1 MVAITLPDG
10 SVKNFD
16 GGITGKALAESIGA
30 GLAKAAIAVKVDGTE
45 QDLTS
50 EINHDAKVSIL
61 TLKDPEGLDILRH
74 SLAHVLAQAV
84 KELYPKAQITIGPV
98 IEHGFYY
105 DISFPK
111 TISSDD
117 LEIIEKRMH
126 GIVDEDLPIFR
137 EVWERDHATKVFEAE
152 GEAYKA
158 EIIRDLP
165 QDEALSIYRQGT
177 LEDNTSEQHGRT
189 PFFDLCRG
197 PHLPSTGKAGHG
209 FKLLKL
215 AGAYWRGD
223 SNNEMLTRIYGTAW
237 ATEKELKAYLHRLE
251 EAERRDHRKI
261 GPALDLFHLQE
272 EAPGQ
277 VFWHHK
283 GWHVFRKLQEYIRD
297 KLFAHGYEEVNT
309 PQLIN
314 SDLYKKSG
322 HWDKFGTENMFLVKD
337 EEKQRT
343 FALKPMNCP
352 CHVQIFNMGNKSY
365 RDLPLRMS
373 EFGTCMRNEAHGAL
387 HGLMRVTSM
396 TQDDA
401 HVFCTHEQIEQEA
414 VALCELIKEI
424 YSDFGFDDVFV
435 KFSDRPEM
443 RVGEDDVWDNA
454 EKALKNACEKA
465 NLAWTLNPGEGA
477 FYGPK
482 LEFVLRD
489 AIGRDWQCG
498 TVQMDFNLPGRLGA
512 TYTDHE
518 GHIKTPVMIHRA
530 LLGSLERFTGILV
543 ENFEGHFPLWLAPI
557 QVVATGITDK
567 QNDAVE
573 AFCQTLKKE
582 GLQAESDLRNEK
594 VSYKIREHSHQKV
607 NYIAVLGD
615 KEIQNGTVTY
625 RKLGSDKQTTLP
637 QCDFVAMLKDE
648 IATKSLPNKSQN
660 ANAA

>member
-16 GGITGKALAESIGA
+16 GPITGQALAESIGP
-30 GLAKAAIAVKVDGTE
+30 GLAKAAIAMKVDGRE
-45 QDLTS
+45 KDLSWEIQQD
-50 EINHDAKVSIL
+50 AQVSIL
-61 TLKDPEGLDILRH
+61 TPKDPDGLEVLRH
-74 SLAHVLAQAV
+74 SMAHILAQAV
-84 KELYPKAQITIGPV
+84 KEMYPDAQITIGPV

-111 TISSDD
+111 SISSDD
-117 LEIIEKRMH
+117 LEKIEQRMH
-126 GIVDEDLPIFR
+126 DIVDADLPISR
-137 EVWERDHATKVFEAE
+137 EVWDREQAVKIFKED
-152 GEAYKA
+152 GEEYKA

-165 QDEALSIYRQGT
+165 EDEIISVYKQGT
-177 LEDNTSEQHGRT
+177 IEDNTSEDHGRT
-189 PFFDLCRG
+189 AFFDLCRG
-197 PHLPSTGKAGHG
+197 PHLPSTKKAGHA

-251 EAERRDHRKI
+251 EAEKRDHRKL
-261 GPALDLFHLQE
+261 GKQLDLFHLQE

-277 VFWHHK
+277 IFWHHK
-283 GWHVFRKLQEYIRD
+283 GWHVFRKLQNYIRD
-297 KLFAHGYEEVNT
+297 LLFRNGYEEVNT

-314 SDLYKKSG
+314 SDMYKKSG
-322 HWDKFGTENMFLVKD
+322 HWDKFGTGEMFLVKD
-337 EEKQRT
+337 EDKERT
-343 FALKPMNCP
+343 YAMKPMNCP
-352 CHVQIFNMGNKSY
+352 CHIQIFNMGNKSY

-401 HVFCTHEQIEQEA
+401 HVFCTHEQIEQEV
-414 VALCELIKEI
+414 VALCELIKEV
-424 YSDFGFDDVFV
+424 YTDFGFDDVFV

-443 RVGEDDVWDNA
+443 RVGSDDVWDHA
-454 EKALKNACEKA
+454 EEALKNACEA
-465 NLAWTLNPGEGA
+465 AGLEWVLNAGEGA

-498 TVQMDFNLPGRLGA
+498 TVQLDFNMPGRLDA
-512 TYTDHE
+512 TYTDQNGE
-518 GHIKTPVMIHRA
+518 IKTPVMIHRA
-530 LLGSLERFTGILV
+530 LLGSLERFTGILI
-543 ENFEGHFPLWLAPI
+543 ENFEGHFPLWLAPV

-573 AFCQTLKKE
+573 AFCQTLRGE
-582 GLQAESDLRNEK
+582 GLQAEADLRNEK

-615 KEIQNGTVTY
+615 KEIENGTVTY
-625 RKLGSDKQTTLP
+625 RQLGSQKQTTVS
-637 QCDFVAMLKDE
+637 QRDFIAMLKDE
-648 IATKSLPNKSQN
+648 IATKQLPGKAQN